1 MENGNKDLK
10 KGIIWIVVALIG
22 YWIINNLNTVGN
34 ILGIIFTILFPFV
47 LGGCLAFL
55 LNIPMT
61 FFERKLS
68 NLHKNKKKNTKLLRT
83 LSIIFAIVIIL
94 CVLALVVTLIVPELV
109 EIVSL
114 FINNIPY
121 YAEQITKIAQEQ
133 KIEIP
138 DINSMIQDANIDMEL
153 IKKQITNMIPSL
165 LTSSISVVSSIVS
178 GISSFVIAVIFAIYI
193 LIDKEKLQNQATK
206 MLYAYCKKEK
216 ADKLIYTGKVTKE
229 TFKNFFTV
237 QCLETTIHRAS

>member
-1 MENGNKDLK
+1 MEDNKKDLK
-10 KGIIWIVVALIG
+10 KGIIWIIVALIG

-68 NLHKNKKKNTKLLRT
+68 RLHKNKKKKQNTKLLRT
-83 LSIIFAIVIIL
+83 LSIIFAIVVIL
-94 CVLALVVTLIVPELV
+94 LVLTLVVTLIVPELV
-109 EIVSL
+109 KVVGL
-114 FINNIPY
+114 FIDNIPY
-121 YAEQITKIAQEQ
+121 YAEQITRIAQE
-133 KIEIP
+133 KEIEIP
-138 DINSMIQDANIDMEL
+138 NINAMIQDANIDMEL

-178 GISSFVIAVIFAIYI
+178 GISSFVTFPVYI
-193 LIDKEKLQNQATK
+193 SLSVFSFLQ
-206 MLYAYCKKEK
+206 YAYNILV
-216 ADKLIYTGKVTKE
+216 A
-229 TFKNFFTV
+229 
-237 QCLETTIHRAS
+237 